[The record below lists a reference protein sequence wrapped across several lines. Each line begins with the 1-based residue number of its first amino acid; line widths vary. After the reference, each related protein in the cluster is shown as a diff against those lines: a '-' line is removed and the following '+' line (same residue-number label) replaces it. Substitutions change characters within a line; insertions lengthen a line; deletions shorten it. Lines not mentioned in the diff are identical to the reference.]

1 MDERE
6 RIARLEAQHQEMMR
20 VLVETR
26 DEIKSMRE
34 EMHEV
39 RTSLT
44 KWKGIGAGIAIAV
57 SLIWTA
63 GLALWGLF
71 SHRG

>member
-6 RIARLEAQHQEMMR
+6 RIARLEAQHQELMR

-34 EMHEV
+34 EMHQV
-39 RTSLT
+39 KDSLT
-44 KWKGIGAGIAIAV
+44 KWRGIGAGIAIAV

-63 GLALWGLF
+63 GLAIWSLF
-71 SHRG
+71 AQKG

>member
-20 VLVETR
+20 VMVETR

-44 KWKGIGAGIAIAV
+44 KWKGIGGGIVIAV
-57 SLIWTA
+57 SLIWTV
-63 GLALWGLF
+63 GLAIWGLF

>member
-1 MDERE
+1 
-6 RIARLEAQHQEMMR
+6 MMR

-34 EMHEV
+34 EMHQV
-39 RTSLT
+39 KDSLT
-44 KWKGIGAGIAIAV
+44 KWRGIGAGIAIAV

-63 GLALWGLF
+63 GLAIWSLF
-71 SHRG
+71 SQKG

>member
-1 MDERE
+1 M
-6 RIARLEAQHQEMMR
+6 
-20 VLVETR
+20 VETR

-63 GLALWGLF
+63 GLAIWGLF
-71 SHRG
+71 SQRG